1 MKRGEE
7 GGKQRMMSLLN
18 QKQETAC
25 YYSNDER
32 DYKLMLMILFGVVT
46 SRLRLVY
53 EALTA

>member
-18 QKQETAC
+18 QNKRLPVITPTM
-25 YYSNDER
+25 R

>member
-1 MKRGEE
+1 MREAADDE
-7 GGKQRMMSLLN
+7 PVEP
-18 QKQETAC
+18 KQETAC

>member
-1 MKRGEE
+1 
-7 GGKQRMMSLLN
+7 MMSLLN